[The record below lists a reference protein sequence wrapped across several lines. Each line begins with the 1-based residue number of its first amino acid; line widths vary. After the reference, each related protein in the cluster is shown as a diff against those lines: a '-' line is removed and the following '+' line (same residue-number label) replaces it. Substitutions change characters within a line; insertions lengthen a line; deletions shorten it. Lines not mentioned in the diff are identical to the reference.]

1 MLGPLNMNTLTTAT
15 VCKAK
20 LLLVFSEI
28 KGDCD
33 LSVGK
38 FPDGYIQ
45 TQTNKNTFFHAL
57 LLLFLLFPVSR
68 EQFIVLTQTQGH
80 DRVEQSVAGV
90 WCHQGSCI

>member
-45 TQTNKNTFFHAL
+45 TQTNKNTFF
-57 LLLFLLFPVSR
+57 R
-68 EQFIVLTQTQGH
+68 C
-80 DRVEQSVAGV
+80 SVAIV
-90 WCHQGSCI
+90 SSVPCLQGTIYCF